1 MTGYHP
7 HAVARRATQARIVV
21 WSVFAVLLLAFF
33 RIQVLS
39 SSRYR
44 VQSEENRLRPIPIA
58 AARGEITDR
67 YGVVLAENVPG
78 YSIALLAS
86 SADSLRATLERI
98 APIASI
104 DSARITS
111 AVARFRRRPTEP
123 VVILRDASFALVSA
137 LEERRIAL
145 PGLVVQT
152 EPKRRYPFADTAA
165 HLIGYVA
172 EVTEEELR
180 SARFG
185 GVRSG
190 TLVGQ
195 DGLERTYDEELR
207 GKDGVRFVEVDA
219 LGRTVRDV
227 GVRSSLPP
235 RQGNTIRTST
245 DIELQRYVAEQFPA
259 DKRGAVVV
267 LNPMTGEI
275 LAMYSA
281 PSFDPNAFIGG
292 IDEDLWSTLSR
303 SPTHPMINRAVQGLY
318 PPASPWKLAVA
329 VIGLQRGLV
338 DLDARMPIP
347 CRGGLQ
353 YFSRFF
359 RCWRVEGHG
368 DVTLAEAIQHS
379 CDVYFYQLGLKIGL
393 RNLLRGAQGLG
404 FREASGLDVP
414 NEATPVFPASTEYY
428 NRRYGPRGWTSAVTL
443 NLAIGQGENAQTPVS
458 MLRFYAMLATRSG
471 VAPTPTL
478 IPGRASSEH
487 RPSLGLSETDRA
499 GLRAAL
505 LAVVE
510 SGTAAGSRIKDLRI
524 AGKTG
529 TAQNAHGLDH
539 GWFIGFAPADN
550 PQVIAGAV
558 VEFAEHGA
566 GVAPMVTRI
575 LARYLLGPDVGDG
588 LPDDYR
594 LVVPEDS
601 APGPVQ
607 ILPDTAGLER
617 IAGVD
622 GSGQRRR

>member
-404 FREASGLDVP
+404 LREASGLDVP

-471 VAPTPTL
+471 VTPTPTL